1 MKEEHS
7 ALIQE
12 LNDVF
17 EKLKKLPDV
26 SLVIGGS
33 VPYEQKEEN
42 NCIAACYGDTLDI
55 ANIIHSLIKSNPLI
69 VMALIGIKAE
79 EDMLNMNVPT
89 INSKPI

>member
-1 MKEEHS
+1 MKEEYS

-26 SLVIGGS
+26 SLIIGGA
-33 VPYEQKEEN
+33 VPYDQKEEN

-69 VMALIGIKAE
+69 IMALIRIKAE
-79 EDMLNMNVPT
+79 EDIMNSTDV
-89 INSKPI
+89 INEQPI

>member
-42 NCIAACYGDTLDI
+42 NCIAA
-55 ANIIHSLIKSNPLI
+55 
-69 VMALIGIKAE
+69 
-79 EDMLNMNVPT
+79 
-89 INSKPI
+89 